1 MRKIRRDKAK
11 RNWKMKKDIDIKK
24 MKEERRRREATDEII

>member
-11 RNWKMKKDIDIKK
+11 RNWKMKKDIDMKK